1 MKILQNKLAKYF
13 DGDMD
18 AVRVALS
25 SGFVDYIVSDVDL
38 SKGGLLLIKDR
49 KHHLDNTCRYLVIS
63 LPNGSGLTVI

>member
-38 SKGGLLLIKDR
+38 AKGGLLLVKDR
-49 KHHLDNTCRYLVIS
+49 KRHLDNTCRYLVIN